1 MSGPSRLMTDPK
13 TDSEGPARA
22 EDAQASVRIGIARAR
37 RLAEESKRLLER
49 LSYGRLGPRAERPAG
64 RVPASAGPRGVDHF

>member
-1 MSGPSRLMTDPK
+1 MSGRSKLMTHSK

-22 EDAQASVRIGIARAR
+22 EDAQASIRIGIARAR

-49 LSYGRLGPRAERPAG
+49 LSYGRLGPKAERPAA
-64 RVPASAGPRGVDHF
+64 RVPASAGPGGERF